1 MTKSRS
7 GLISGRQ
14 MAGDFHCIIK
24 QAANFY
30 GVVIHYAEQD
40 EMPGSLAASC
50 QMAGSCVD
58 MNFRALS
65 GTQMIGITGDI
76 HYGQTYQLTYS
87 LYFLSP
93 NWSRVRTSTS

>member
-1 MTKSRS
+1 MHHT
-7 GLISGRQ
+7 
-14 MAGDFHCIIK
+14 AGG
-24 QAANFY
+24 QFY

-58 MNFRALS
+58 INFRALS

-76 HYGQTYQLTYS
+76 HYGQTYQLTIFIVFFIAK
-87 LYFLSP
+87 LVACPRQYFL
-93 NWSRVRTSTS
+93 NITLRLIR